1 MQPEREALESL
12 IYEMYQTWGRALGI
26 MFELVRWETHVT
38 PAFGSDP
45 QAVINSQIGDN
56 YDVFIGIL
64 WARFGTPTPRAA
76 SGTMEEFERAYAR
89 VQAGANNP
97 EIMFYFKEAAVPI
110 SKIDP
115 EQLKKVQNFR
125 GSLPEKGGVYAT
137 FEDLPGFSASV
148 RVHLSSLAQKFSR
161 DHASLPQVDSPQPR
175 ETLTAE
181 IKAEDELGFLDYV
194 EISDARI
201 EDMVATMELISE
213 ATVRMGSQF
222 EGHMRETTRLATAG
236 PDTKS
241 AKRLIKRCA
250 DDMQAYAGILKNQ
263 TPILAAN
270 REAAFDALSNSL
282 TLHREL
288 GTADNSNL
296 RALNDAIEQLRSNL
310 AVPTESMKAIRET
323 AASFPRMTSDLNKA
337 KRLVVEQI
345 DALIEEFD
353 KTDSTATNILL
364 SMAQML

>member
-1 MQPEREALESL
+1 
-12 IYEMYQTWGRALGI
+12 
-26 MFELVRWETHVT
+26 
-38 PAFGSDP
+38 
-45 QAVINSQIGDN
+45 
-56 YDVFIGIL
+56 
-64 WARFGTPTPRAA
+64 
-76 SGTMEEFERAYAR
+76 
-89 VQAGANNP
+89 
-97 EIMFYFKEAAVPI
+97 
-110 SKIDP
+110 
-115 EQLKKVQNFR
+115 
-125 GSLPEKGGVYAT
+125 
-137 FEDLPGFSASV
+137 
-148 RVHLSSLAQKFSR
+148 
-161 DHASLPQVDSPQPR
+161 VDSPQPR

-310 AVPTESMKAIRET
+310 AVPTESMKAFRET